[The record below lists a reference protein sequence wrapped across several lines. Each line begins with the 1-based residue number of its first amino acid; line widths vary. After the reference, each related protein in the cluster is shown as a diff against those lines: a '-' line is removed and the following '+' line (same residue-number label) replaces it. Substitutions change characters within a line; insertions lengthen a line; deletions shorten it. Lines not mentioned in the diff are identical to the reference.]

1 MGKRL
6 PLWQKTTEDGT
17 KRQAQSLPPSV
28 QYWKRAGSRA
38 HQVSGK
44 RQKPVLLWV
53 GLCSRRRSSKVSPRI
68 WKRKCGKRRRGI
80 TTDFAKKARSQ
91 LIKEGNFMVARALN
105 FLVCGAVNE
114 PHLPADRS
122 IPNQFFCVRCDQRAL
137 ATRKHEL
144 WECTGN
150 SLINHT
156 HMRAS
161 DHLVTPA

>member
-1 MGKRL
+1 MKLGKRL

-53 GLCSRRRSSKVSPRI
+53 GLCSRRRSSKVSLRI

-105 FLVCGAVNE
+105 FLVCGAATN
-114 PHLPADRS
+114 LTCLR
-122 IPNQFFCVRCDQRAL
+122 INQFPTNFSVFVVIR
-137 ATRKHEL
+137 EL
-144 WECTGN
+144 WPPGSMNCGN
-150 SLINHT
+150 VLET
-156 HMRAS
+156 A
-161 DHLVTPA
+161 